1 MNQEI
6 YEAVRENAIKEFKK
20 KLKYHFCKQEY
31 IQDKTKWRH
40 PDNTCIPIVVEAD
53 IEFLA
58 KTIAE
63 AVPKR
68 ADMKDDRGL
77 CGEALRTSRRNRSIW
92 NTFYDKLLANLKGE
106 KR

>member
-1 MNQEI
+1 MDKNI

-20 KLKYHFCKQEY
+20 QLKYHFCKQEY

-58 KTIAE
+58 KTIA
-63 AVPKR
+63 VVLVKVWI
-68 ADMKDDRGL
+68 L
-77 CGEALRTSRRNRSIW
+77 
-92 NTFYDKLLANLKGE
+92 
-106 KR
+106 